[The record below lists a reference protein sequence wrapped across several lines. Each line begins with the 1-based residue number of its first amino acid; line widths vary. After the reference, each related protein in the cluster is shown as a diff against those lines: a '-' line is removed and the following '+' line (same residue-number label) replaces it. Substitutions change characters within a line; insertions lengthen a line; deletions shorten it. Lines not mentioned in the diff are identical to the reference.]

1 MDNTQEE
8 VETVNGVAALPKP
21 TYKPMQVPPHFWFL
35 LNRRKL
41 AQSTETN
48 TVTLIDVINEITERE
63 ARRDGLTV
71 ADLIELSQK
80 PAVRP

>member
-1 MDNTQEE
+1 MENAQEK
-8 VETVNGVAALPKP
+8 VDMVNGMAALPKN

-48 TVTLIDVINEITERE
+48 TVTLIDVLNEITERE

-71 ADLIELSQK
+71 ADLVELSQK
-80 PAVRP
+80 QAKP